1 MPMLS
6 PNFLRLVQ
14 DFFQTIKR
22 SRAPLLLG
30 ILALL
35 VLSTP
40 SQVLELY
47 LIQALDWRSP
57 AQQVQLALV
66 IASLVG
72 LSFLLGH
79 ITHALIRLD
88 DTGMASR
95 TVPSTL
101 TRAMPFLLGLLPVVG
116 CAIGLHRA
124 LQSVSTDILLRTSK
138 AIASFEGGSVPAAY
152 LAWQQHIGASQNLN
166 EVSAFA
172 IKRVGWLLTDIVPEA
187 IRSLPEKVLDL
198 RAAVYV
204 GIAAC
209 VAVGAALVLS
219 LARRWRHSPP
229 DESRLFRPRT
239 LYGSVAAFVVIM
251 ALIAA
256 QALTTGSAGSTGY
269 VLTSI
274 PRSVGTLTLLNLG
287 LIFLVLFCSFLTRWS
302 DKTRI
307 PLLSSLTAL
316 ALLLSY
322 FNFNDNHRVRVVPP
336 DRASHTER
344 ASLGDAFDAWMAS
357 RPADYRQKFSGK
369 PYPVYVVAAQGGGI
383 YAANLAG
390 LTLAR
395 IYDRCPAIRHHLFA
409 VSGVSGGS
417 IGAGYLAALLND
429 PAMTPQDDTC
439 ALNRDKGPTETKM
452 EALLRADLLAPV
464 AAGFLFPD
472 LLQRLLPVPVPAFD
486 RARAFE
492 VGIETAWHSAM
503 KSSSNPLVMPFR
515 DHWRPAGAAPML
527 FLNATIVETG
537 QQVAIA
543 PVRVDS
549 DIAALQRV
557 QTELARPG
565 FDVPLSTAMSLSA
578 RFPLI
583 TPAGRVALSHREVR
597 LADGGY
603 FENSGTETAVSII
616 ERLRAHL
623 CEELPR
629 DFSNCQPKPDKTQ
642 AYAFRLVALT
652 DYDPLA
658 DALRDPEVKV
668 SGLNELLAPVQT
680 MYNAR
685 VARGEVIVSR
695 LQPFKPG
702 AGVLRNA
709 QDPPLAPQHAVPTV
723 LVSLNPQ
730 LYHLPL
736 GWHLSVQAQSMI
748 SAQIGELFTC
758 RIGADS
764 PGYSRAYQIA
774 SEVDQ
779 GLRLIAGGSAG
790 ASHDQSPF
798 VRMLT
803 TLRGNQC
810 GMMDA
815 LTADGV
821 GPRKPQCHDL
831 VQAVG
836 RDRSKT
842 RARRQADNAW
852 IAAATQQHGQ
862 AFANLNSALDV
873 VHSCDTEGQNTFI
886 CLIEAAPC
894 RG

>member
-1 MPMLS
+1 LIFTWEAFMPTLS
-6 PNFLRLVQ
+6 LDFLRLVQ
-14 DFFQTIKR
+14 DIFQTIKR

-57 AQQVQLALV
+57 TQQMQLALI
-66 IASLVG
+66 IASLAG
-72 LSFLLGH
+72 LCFLLGH

-88 DTGMASR
+88 DAGMASR
-95 TVPSTL
+95 TVHSAL
-101 TRAMPFLLGLLPVVG
+101 TRAMPFLLGLLPAVG
-116 CAIGLHRA
+116 CAFGLYRA
-124 LQSVSTDILLRTSK
+124 LQSASTDILLRTSE
-138 AIASFEGGSVPAAY
+138 AIASFSEDSVPAAY

-166 EVSAFA
+166 DLNVFA
-172 IKRVGWLLTDIVPEA
+172 IKRVGWLLTDIVPKT
-187 IRSLPEKVLDL
+187 IRSLPEKALDL
-198 RAAVYV
+198 RAAIYV
-204 GIAAC
+204 GIGAC

-219 LARRWRHSPP
+219 LARRWRYSPP

-239 LYGSVAAFVVIM
+239 LYGFVAAFVVIM

-256 QALTTGSAGSTGY
+256 QTLTTGSAGSAGY
-269 VLTSI
+269 ALTSL

-287 LIFLVLFCSFLTRWS
+287 LIFLVLFCSFLTRWA

-336 DRASHTER
+336 ERASHTER

-429 PAMTPQDDTC
+429 PTMTPQDDTC
-439 ALNRDKGPTETKM
+439 ALNGDKGPIEVKM

-472 LLQRLLPVPVPAFD
+472 LLQRLLPVPVAAFD

-492 VGIETAWHSAM
+492 AGIETAWHSAM

-515 DHWRPAGAAPML
+515 DHWRPSGAAPML

-549 DIAALQRV
+549 DIVALQRV
-557 QTELARPG
+557 QAELARPG

-623 CEELPR
+623 CEGLPR

-658 DALRDPEVKV
+658 DALRDPKVEV

-680 MYNAR
+680 MFNAR

-695 LQPFKPG
+695 L
-702 AGVLRNA
+702 
-709 QDPPLAPQHAVPTV
+709 LAPQHAVRTV
-723 LVSLNPQ
+723 PVSLNPQ

-736 GWHLSVQAQSMI
+736 GWHLSAQAQSMI
-748 SAQIGELFTC
+748 SAQIGEPYTC
-758 RIGADS
+758 RLGADS

-779 GLRLIAGGSAG
+779 GLRLIANGSAG
-790 ASHDQSPF
+790 ASHDRTPF
-798 VRMLT
+798 VRMLR

-836 RDRSKT
+836 RDRSMA
-842 RARRQADNAW
+842 RARRQADDAW

-862 AFANLNSALDV
+862 AFADLNSALDV
-873 VHSCDTEGQNTFI
+873 VHSCDTEGQNTFV
-886 CLIEAAPC
+886 CFIEAAPC
-894 RG
+894 GG